1 MFYRSPGLYNAVVD
15 VSVLSNLPTSPL
27 LVGLYHWG
35 CSMRLRGRI
44 DKAQNEIVIALRG
57 VGAKVLILSNV
68 GQGCP
73 DLLCKFRG
81 TLYLLEVK
89 SKGGRLTEQER
100 DFFDD
105 WQEVTTVVYNSDE
118 ALKAIGAYYG

>member
-1 MFYRSPGLYNAVVD
+1 
-15 VSVLSNLPTSPL
+15 
-27 LVGLYHWG
+27 
-35 CSMRLRGRI
+35 MRLRGRV

-57 VGAKVLILSNV
+57 VGAKVAITSNL
-68 GQGCP
+68 GNGFP
-73 DLLCKFRG
+73 DLLVKFRG

-100 DFFDD
+100 EFYDD

-118 ALKAIGAYYG
+118 ALRAVGAYYG